1 MRPLFMDNRNVLL
14 LYPTI
19 IGEIPNCIAQIA
31 SVFED
36 EGFNVTVSVNTFKR
50 PLTNEDFLN
59 LATEVDAKIIA
70 ISTLTFEILSQY
82 KLIKSFKERG
92 FTVIVGGPHATTRS
106 EEVVENGADIVV
118 RNEGEDTVRELC
130 KLWKGES
137 LNGDDPEELKKKWN
151 ARPEMGL
158 KVPDIISENI
168 GDGLASILGITY
180 FDKVE
185 NKIKST
191 PPRKRIV
198 DLASLPPPNYDLFD
212 HFAFADGDGTI
223 RGTHRIFTSRGC
235 PAKCKFCDWGVF
247 GQRVTFQNMP
257 RIIGEIKRRVDK
269 YGTTNFRLADDV
281 FTANK
286 RHVQSFCEEIVKIS
300 PRIEWQANTRAEFV
314 TEEMLTLMKKSGC
327 YMVAFGLE
335 SGDQE
340 TLDKVDKKCTV
351 ETNIKA
357 AKMAAAAGLK
367 VYGCLMVGFPWETP
381 KSIDNTIKMV
391 KEIWDDVFLF
401 QVSGSLIPFPGTR
414 IYDEHVK
421 KYPKIKDYWL
431 KEKYQKFGIQTYQN
445 NVNPYKVSTYY
456 QRNLFDDSYIQDE
469 GFFDYTQEYK
479 DKIGEFV
486 FLVGRHNLENIYAGK
501 RIKQKVLL
509 ALSKISYFMYK
520 KFPKLEKYIVGNLY
534 SFYSLFTRKGK
545 RAKAENIRSHR
556 RGFGKSSAK
565 EFMSRRLA
573 TAQSKASRL
582 SYHNW
587 V

>member
-1 MRPLFMDNRNVLL
+1 MDNRNVLL

-445 NVNPYKVSTYY
+445 SVNPYKVSTYY

>member
-1 MRPLFMDNRNVLL
+1 MDNRNVLL

-36 EGFNVTVSVNTFKR
+36 EGFNVTTSVNTFKK
-50 PLTNEDFLN
+50 PLTNEDFLD

-82 KLIKSFKERG
+82 RLIKSFKERG
-92 FTVIVGGPHATTRS
+92 CTVIVGGPHATTRAT
-106 EEVVENGADIVV
+106 EVIENGADIVV
-118 RNEGEDTVRELC
+118 RNEGEETVKELC
-130 KLWKGES
+130 RLWKGES
-137 LNGDDPEELKKKWN
+137 LNGDDPEAMKKNWVR
-151 ARPEMGL
+151 RPDMGL
-158 KVPDIISENI
+158 KIPDEISENI
-168 GDGLASILGITY
+168 SDGLGSILGITY

-191 PPRKRIV
+191 PPRKRIA
-198 DLASLPPPNYDLFD
+198 DLSSLPTPNYDVFD
-212 HFAFADGDGTI
+212 HSTFADDEGMI

-235 PAKCKFCDWGVF
+235 PAKCTFCDWGVF
-247 GQRVTFQNMP
+247 GQRVTYQGMEK
-257 RIIGEIKRRVDK
+257 IIGEMQRRVDK

-281 FTANK
+281 FTVNK
-286 RHVQSFCEEIVKIS
+286 QHVKSFCDEVVKIS
-300 PRIEWQANTRAEFV
+300 PRVEWQANTRAEFV
-314 TEEMLTLMKKSGC
+314 TEEMLRLMKKSGC
-327 YMVAFGLE
+327 YLVSFGLE

-340 TLDKVDKKCTV
+340 TLDRTDKQCTV
-351 ETNIKA
+351 ETNMKA

-381 KSIDNTIKMV
+381 KSIDNTMNMV

-414 IYDEHVK
+414 IYDEYVK
-421 KYPKIKDYWL
+421 KYPKVKDYWL
-431 KEKYQKFGIQTYQN
+431 KEKYQNFGIQTYQN
-445 NVNPYKVSTYY
+445 SKNPYKVSTYY
-456 QRNLFDDSYIQDE
+456 QRNMFDDSYIQDE

-479 DKIGEFV
+479 DKVGEFV
-486 FLVGRHNLENIYAGK
+486 FLVGRHNLENIHAGHP
-501 RIKQKVLL
+501 IKQKMFM

-534 SFYSLFTRKGK
+534 SFYNLFTKKGT
-545 RAKAENIRSHR
+545 RARAENIRSKR
-556 RGFGKSSAK
+556 RGFGKSSSK

-573 TAQSKASRL
+573 AAQSKATRI
-582 SYHNW
+582 SYNNW

>member
-1 MRPLFMDNRNVLL
+1 
-14 LYPTI
+14 
-19 IGEIPNCIAQIA
+19 
-31 SVFED
+31 
-36 EGFNVTVSVNTFKR
+36 
-50 PLTNEDFLN
+50 
-59 LATEVDAKIIA
+59 
-70 ISTLTFEILSQY
+70 
-82 KLIKSFKERG
+82 
-92 FTVIVGGPHATTRS
+92 
-106 EEVVENGADIVV
+106 
-118 RNEGEDTVRELC
+118 
-130 KLWKGES
+130 
-137 LNGDDPEELKKKWN
+137 
-151 ARPEMGL
+151 
-158 KVPDIISENI
+158 
-168 GDGLASILGITY
+168 
-180 FDKVE
+180 
-185 NKIKST
+185 
-191 PPRKRIV
+191 
-198 DLASLPPPNYDLFD
+198 
-212 HFAFADGDGTI
+212 
-223 RGTHRIFTSRGC
+223 
-235 PAKCKFCDWGVF
+235 
-247 GQRVTFQNMP
+247 
-257 RIIGEIKRRVDK
+257 
-269 YGTTNFRLADDV
+269 
-281 FTANK
+281 
-286 RHVQSFCEEIVKIS
+286 
-300 PRIEWQANTRAEFV
+300 
-314 TEEMLTLMKKSGC
+314 
-327 YMVAFGLE
+327 MVAFGLE

-357 AKMAAAAGLK
+357 AKMAAAVGLK

-445 NVNPYKVSTYY
+445 SVNPYKVSTYY